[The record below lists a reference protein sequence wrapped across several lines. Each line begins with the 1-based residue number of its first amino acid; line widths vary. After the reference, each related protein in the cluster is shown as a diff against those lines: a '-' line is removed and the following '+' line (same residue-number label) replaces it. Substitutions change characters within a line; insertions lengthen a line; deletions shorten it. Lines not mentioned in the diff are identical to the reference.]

1 MGDLHSLG
9 ELGDGRRP
17 GRVAP
22 GEEEQEVLARGDP
35 RPPGGVLREVDEAAE
50 GVAEAGEA
58 AEGGLARAPAGAR
71 QLLRHLPNISQYDI
85 IDGMQPADPLR
96 VLMIGWEFP
105 PRVTGGLGRACEGLV
120 RGLLGL
126 GCRIDLVLPRGRAGG
141 PVRALRRP
149 GETARR
155 FRILRLETH
164 LAPYRG
170 SLYGLD
176 LRREVLRL
184 ARQVSGIDARVTD
197 VIHAHDWMTFPAA
210 LELRRRTGRPWI
222 AHVHSTEFARSGD
235 AADPF
240 IVTVEREGLR
250 RADRVVCVSRR
261 TADVVRRRY
270 GIPER
275 RIRVVHNA
283 IESGNAGPPFP
294 HDRPLVLFAGR
305 LTRQKAPSCFL
316 EAAARVLARKP
327 DVEFVVAG
335 TGDRLEY
342 LRRRARELGIEGR
355 VAFPGFVP
363 PDRLEELYRRASVY
377 ALPSIAEPFGLTV
390 LEAARA
396 GVPAIVSRK
405 AGVHEVLSS
414 LVPVDPGDA
423 SGLAERILFLLDAP
437 VYRWL
442 LARAAAEEVGR
453 LSWRQAAGRCLE
465 VYGEVRG
472 SRLNPPE
479 RTAPSPTA

>member
-1 MGDLHSLG
+1 ML
-9 ELGDGRRP
+9 
-17 GRVAP
+17 
-22 GEEEQEVLARGDP
+22 
-35 RPPGGVLREVDEAAE
+35 
-50 GVAEAGEA
+50 
-58 AEGGLARAPAGAR
+58 
-71 QLLRHLPNISQYDI
+71 
-85 IDGMQPADPLR
+85 
-96 VLMIGWEFP
+96 GWEFP
-105 PRVTGGLGRACEGLV
+105 PRVAGGLGRACEGLV

-126 GCRIDLVLPRGRAGG
+126 GCRIELVLPRGRPGSA
-141 PVRALRRP
+141 VRAARRR

-155 FRILRLETH
+155 FRIVRLETR
-164 LAPYRG
+164 LAPYGGG
-170 SLYGLD
+170 SLYGPD

-184 ARQVSGIDARVTD
+184 AQRVAAIDSRDEFD

-210 LELRRRTGRPWI
+210 LELRRRTGRRWI
-222 AHVHSTEFARSGD
+222 AHVHSTEYARSGE

-250 RADRVVCVSRR
+250 RADRVICVSRR

-270 GIPER
+270 GVEEG

-283 IESGNAGPPFP
+283 IHPVDAEAPAFP

-305 LTRQKAPSCFL
+305 LTRQKAPAVFL
-316 EAAARVLARKP
+316 EAAAKVLARMP

-342 LRRRARELGIEGR
+342 LERRARELGIESR
-355 VAFPGFVP
+355 VAFPGFVAP
-363 PDRLEELYRRASVY
+363 EDLEELYRRATVY
-377 ALPSIAEPFGLTV
+377 ALPSLAEPFGLTV

-396 GVPAIVSRK
+396 GVPAIVSRH

-414 LVPVDPGDA
+414 LVAMDPGDA

-442 LARAAAEEVGR
+442 LARGAADEVRR
-453 LSWRQAAGRCLE
+453 LSWRRVAARCLE
-465 VYGEVRG
+465 IYGEVCGRPL
-472 SRLNPPE
+472 RLPE
-479 RTAPSPTA
+479 RTGPAPTA